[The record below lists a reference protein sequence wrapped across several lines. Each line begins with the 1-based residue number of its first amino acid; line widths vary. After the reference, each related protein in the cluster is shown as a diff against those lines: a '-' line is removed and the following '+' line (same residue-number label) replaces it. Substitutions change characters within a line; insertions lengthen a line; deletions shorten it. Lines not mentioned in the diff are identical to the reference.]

1 MQMHWEKAKQ
11 AFIEQNTKQAST
23 EKKEQASIHWG
34 KKSKQKL
41 IQKKKQASIQA
52 FLEKKSKDL

>member
-23 EKKEQASIHWG
+23 EKKEQASIHWE
-34 KKSKQKL
+34 
-41 IQKKKQASIQA
+41 KKKQAEIKS
-52 FLEKKSKDL
+52 EKEASKHSLRKKKASWN